1 MPHASTDSAS
11 AVTGER
17 SAVLL
22 DVMRR
27 AGSVGDAARVTSL
40 EQLEG
45 GWSRHSWV
53 ARIED
58 PDRPES
64 GERAYVVRVKPHGS
78 VLETSIEQEF
88 RTYEV
93 LAPEPL
99 PTPDVHGFEPV
110 DSPFGGPFFVMDM
123 LPGRSLNVWRRRDRE
138 LLTADWEGPRGLA
151 EDFVGYLAGI
161 HAVGADRLEGLVEAR
176 TFRQTVEHWQTIWDD
191 VRLLRDPV
199 VDEAYAWVLE
209 REPPAIEP
217 RLVHSDYRIGNCLLQ
232 DGRITGLLDWE
243 LSYVGDPRFDIGY
256 MSLEYH
262 GGKFTT
268 PGSPMLGAVADHGW
282 FFERY
287 EELTGQ
293 PLDRE
298 AVRTYA
304 ALGALMLI
312 AIMSTGVK
320 VYANG
325 RSTDIRMVWARFT
338 FPGLRQD
345 LAGLMGWRAP
355 TGGSASG
362 R

>member
-1 MPHASTDSAS
+1 MSHASAAPDPATTD
-11 AVTGER
+11 ER
-17 SAVLL
+17 PAALL

-27 AGSVGDAARVTSL
+27 AGSVGDTAKVTSL

-58 PDRPES
+58 PDRPEA

-88 RTYEV
+88 RTFEV
-93 LAPEPL
+93 LVDEPL
-99 PTPDVHGFEPV
+99 PTPAVHGFEPV

-123 LPGRSLNVWRRRDRE
+123 LPGRSPNVWRRRDRDE
-138 LLTADWEGPRGLA
+138 LTADWDGDRTLA
-151 EDFVGYLAGI
+151 EDFVRSLAGI
-161 HAVGADRLEGLVEAR
+161 HAVGAERLEGLVEAR
-176 TFRQTVEHWQTIWDD
+176 TFRQTVEHWRAIWDD

-199 VDEAYAWVLE
+199 VDEAYAWVLD
-209 REPPAIEP
+209 REPPPVPAC
-217 RLVHSDYRIGNCLLQ
+217 LVHSDYRIGNCLVQ
-232 DGRITGLLDWE
+232 DGRVSGILDWE
-243 LSYVGDPRFDIGY
+243 LSHVGDPRFDLGY

-268 PGSPMLGAVADHGW
+268 PGSPMLGAVAEHEW
-282 FFERY
+282 FFRRY
-287 EELTGQ
+287 EELTGR

-298 AVRTYA
+298 AVRTFA

-312 AIMSTGVK
+312 AIMSTGIK
-320 VYANG
+320 VFATG
-325 RSTDIRMVWARFT
+325 RSTDVRMVWARFT

-345 LAGLMGWRAP
+345 LAGLMGWREA
-355 TGGSASG
+355 TGSSASG